1 MKYKFNYDE
10 DIILLR
16 LLTEKLD
23 ELEICNLKVAMSIS
37 AEEGTLFTL
46 TDESGLISCQWQDSE
61 STSDFIER
69 IKSLINMNNSLQ
81 NA

>member
-1 MKYKFNYDE
+1 MKYKYNYDE
-10 DIILLR
+10 DIILFR

-23 ELEICNLKVAMSIS
+23 ELEICNLKVVMSIS
-37 AEEGTLFTL
+37 AKEGTLFTL

-61 STSDFIER
+61 DTLDFIER
-69 IKSLINMNNSLQ
+69 IKSLINMNDSLK